1 MSRYMLIYARKIV
14 LVIAAKYYS
23 QHFLLHSEAAEA
35 RASL

>member
-1 MSRYMLIYARKIV
+1 MLIYARKIV